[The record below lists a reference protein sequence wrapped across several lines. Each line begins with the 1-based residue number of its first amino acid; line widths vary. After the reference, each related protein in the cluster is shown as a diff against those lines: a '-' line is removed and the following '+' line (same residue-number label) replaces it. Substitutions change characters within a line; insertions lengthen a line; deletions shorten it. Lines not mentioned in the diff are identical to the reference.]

1 MEAEKFIYYTLVIFL
16 IVGFAAGV
24 GFSLY
29 TEEEPE
35 EINHSER
42 FDRIENEIVNFGV
55 DYSDRFDRIE
65 AGIINSAIDVCFRWG
80 GQYITDKNNLVVQD
94 FRLPLPDG
102 SFLEAEAI
110 FCVKEKQ
117 GVNQ

>member
-29 TEEEPE
+29 TQEEPTY
-35 EINHSER
+35 
-42 FDRIENEIVNFGV
+42 IEVT

-65 AGIINSAIDVCFRWG
+65 AGIINSTVDFCFRWG
-80 GQYITDKNNLVVQD
+80 GQWLSDQNGISVSD
-94 FRLPLPDG
+94 FEIPVGNGLFSKG
-102 SFLEAEAI
+102 QAI
-110 FCVKEKQ
+110 FCVKQKPEA
-117 GVNQ
+117 

>member
-65 AGIINSAIDVCFRWG
+65 NLGVEYLVNGQDQLLKSTAMAINLTVKLAGSDQVIPI
-80 GQYITDKNNLVVQD
+80 
-94 FRLPLPDG
+94 
-102 SFLEAEAI
+102 SFT
-110 FCVKEKQ
+110 VSKR
-117 GVNQ
+117 